1 MLPDN
6 LSTDAP
12 VEKSSVQVEH
22 FLNIDNTPDNDDA
35 AIQDA
40 PVIDDPPIVVDSSAD
55 EHSSLVVQPPQHYIA
70 ANRVRRAPK
79 LVKRLTEKCNVAYAL
94 NVVEDI

>member
-22 FLNIDNTPDNDDA
+22 FLNADSTPDDDNTVV
-35 AIQDA
+35 QDA
-40 PVIDDPPIVVDSSAD
+40 PIIDDPPVVDSSVA
-55 EHSSLVVQPPQHYIA
+55 EHSSTVVQPSQHSIA
-70 ANRVRRAPK
+70 IDRGRS
-79 LVKRLTEKCNVAYAL
+79 
-94 NVVEDI
+94 